1 MPTTNVKLGHSQ
13 KFRLDGTALSG
24 TRDVEVSIDT
34 KQVDVT
40 AWNHSW
46 VSTLPLQA
54 DCTIRATLYWQSEL
68 GTIFTRLFAHP
79 KQKITLAID
88 GVISGPFVPVEVK
101 IANPL
106 NGVLAY
112 DVTFKLWNYA

>member
-1 MPTTNVKLGHSQ
+1 MPTTKVKLGHNQ
-13 KFRLDGTALSG
+13 KFRLDGQALPG

-46 VSTLPLQA
+46 VSTLPLQI
-54 DCTIRATLYWQSEL
+54 DVTIRATLYWQEDF
-68 GTIFTRLFAHP
+68 GKIWPRFNKHP
-79 KQKITLAID
+79 PQKVDLAID
-88 GVISGPFVPVEVK
+88 GVVSGPFVPVDVK

-106 NGVLAY
+106 SNVLAY
-112 DVTFKLWNYA
+112 DVTFKLWNYG

>member
-1 MPTTNVKLGHSQ
+1 MPTTNVKLGHNQ
-13 KFRLDGTALSG
+13 KFKLNGTALQG

-40 AWNHSW
+40 AWNHQW
-46 VSTLPLQA
+46 ISTLPLQV
-54 DCTIRATLYWQSEL
+54 DVTIRATLYWQSNFQSVWSL
-68 GTIFTRLFAHP
+68 INKHP
-79 KQKITLAID
+79 TVKCDLAID

-112 DVTFKLWNYA
+112 DVTFKLWNYQ

>member
-1 MPTTNVKLGHSQ
+1 M
-13 KFRLDGTALSG
+13 
-24 TRDVEVSIDT
+24 
-34 KQVDVT
+34 
-40 AWNHSW
+40 
-46 VSTLPLQA
+46 
-54 DCTIRATLYWQSEL
+54 
-68 GTIFTRLFAHP
+68 FAQP

-88 GVISGPFVPVEVK
+88 GVISGPFVPVEIK